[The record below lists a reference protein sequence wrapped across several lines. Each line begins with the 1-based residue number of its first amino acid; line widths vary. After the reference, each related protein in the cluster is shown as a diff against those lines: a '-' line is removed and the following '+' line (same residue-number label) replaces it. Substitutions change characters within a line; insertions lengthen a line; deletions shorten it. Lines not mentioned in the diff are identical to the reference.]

1 MKKIRVLLV
10 DDEVGV
16 TRLVK
21 LNLER
26 RGQYEVR
33 TETNGLQ
40 ALAAAHEFKPDVI
53 LLDVVMPNT
62 DGGEI
67 AAQIQAALEL
77 KHVPILFLT
86 AIVSKQD
93 HANGPLIRGGMRFLA
108 KPITLAALVQAIEE
122 TLPGHPALT
131 SPPPSTQSPAP

>member
-1 MKKIRVLLV
+1 MNKTRVLIV

-33 TETNGLQ
+33 TENNGAI
-40 ALAAAHEFKPDVI
+40 ALAVAREFKPDLI

-67 AAQIQAALEL
+67 AAQIQADPGL

-93 HANGPLIRGGMRFLA
+93 HATGPLIRGGMRFLA
-108 KPITLAALVQAIEE
+108 KPITLAALVEAIEE
-122 TLPGHPALT
+122 TIPRPPASQPPGVQPPA
-131 SPPPSTQSPAP
+131 S